1 MILKPTLGTQATLTH
16 LWSITAHK
24 LAPTKV
30 DVAVKV
36 SKLILVFKL
45 GLNALLK
52 FLVYL
57 LRK

>member
-30 DVAVKV
+30 DIAEV
-36 SKLILVFKL
+36 SKLILVFNI
-45 GLNALLK
+45 GLNVLLK